1 MKNLIELKHYFLDK
15 KVCLIGNANSVLNV
29 EKDYSRYDI
38 ICRMNYGTP
47 VGNEK
52 YLGSRTDVLFTSAP
66 LSKEYII
73 ENFSPYYIIWMTPKI
88 EIATRW
94 VKENI
99 YGRYSIED
107 WYKLYNTLN
116 ARPTTGCMTIDFLV
130 KYISFASL
138 NVFGMDFYKSNDW
151 CHDKPVRPVHNPKAE
166 EVYILNLINTTDKRI
181 VI

>member
-116 ARPTTGCMTIDFLV
+116 
-130 KYISFASL
+130 
-138 NVFGMDFYKSNDW
+138 MDFYKSNDW